1 MHYQL
6 LDKMINRISS
16 HYGSSSRFNG
26 RNIRFIPLND
36 FTYTLIPNND
46 LTYTLIPGND
56 FNVDLLPNN
65 DLLFTL
71 IPNNDILYSIIPN
84 NDGTYLLIPNNDLGF
99 SLLFPTP
106 NPTPTLTPTPTITET
121 LTPTPTITET
131 LTPTPTITLTPTP
144 TSTPAPLG
152 KNILYLGDGN
162 VTTNLNSLQDS
173 LLSLGYVASID
184 GMVLGTTYV
193 GGDIAGN
200 YDLVIMQTNGGQNGA
215 PELSTNLSNFIT
227 NGGHFIGQTFLWSI
241 YPSGFDFE
249 KTPFVGGVGQSS
261 NGGPITTV
269 VSHPVLG
276 NYTPT
281 NVSGL
286 INTVTTMQSDATLVL
301 KYNDDTPLLGVK
313 EIGSSRTVGIN
324 VFGEPTSGST
334 VGQLMANAVLWC
346 LGMFDEQPTPT
357 PTITETLTPTPT
369 ITLTPTITETPAPEG
384 AVLVIEVPD
393 GTPPIIFDGETY
405 TSTVSA
411 GIFKNQQYEI
421 FVDNTNGDFLS
432 WEGNNINLPAA
443 NANFTVVTVTGNT
456 ATLRAVFSAPTMTPT
471 PTLTPTPTVTETVT
485 PTITPT
491 ITETLTPTV
500 TPTLTDTIPVT
511 GYSFNLVD
519 LPYNFPSSGNSIMNA
534 TTGQTGT
541 TLINE
546 LSTTS
551 RGFYFN
557 KIDNEGI
564 DRISYYSGFTGH
576 SVTITLTQNNS
587 TAIYSGDTNS
597 FKFWSQGGVEGFVF
611 GTNIGVPPTGTPSG
625 SATRIQS
632 APTPWVIGQPVYVS
646 LSINPTPTPTPTT
659 SSKSWNITQCG
670 NPCNEGV
677 CACDNQ
683 SILTV
688 YTLPSVT
695 SLVTTGVIV
704 YSDPSLTT
712 TWNGYYYNP
721 DSDEVWKFV
730 NGVSSVQ
737 NSCAIGIDPCIV

>member
-1 MHYQL
+1 
-6 LDKMINRISS
+6 MINRISS

-36 FTYTLIPNND
+36 FTYTL
-46 LTYTLIPGND
+46 
-56 FNVDLLPNN
+56 LPNN
-65 DLLFTL
+65 D
-71 IPNNDILYSIIPN
+71 IQYSIIPN
-84 NDGTYLLIPNNDLGF
+84 NDTTYFLIPNNDLRF
-99 SLLFPTP
+99 SLLFP
-106 NPTPTLTPTPTITET
+106 NPTPTLTPTPTFTLTPTITET

-286 INTVTTMQSDATLVL
+286 INTVTTMQSDSTLVL
-301 KYNDDTPLLGVK
+301 KYGDNTPLLGVK

-324 VFGEPTSGST
+324 IYGEPTSGST

-357 PTITETLTPTPT
+357 PTPTITETLTPTPT
-369 ITLTPTITETPAPEG
+369 QSI
-384 AVLVIEVPD
+384 
-393 GTPPIIFDGETY
+393 
-405 TSTVSA
+405 
-411 GIFKNQQYEI
+411 
-421 FVDNTNGDFLS
+421 
-432 WEGNNINLPAA
+432 
-443 NANFTVVTVTGNT
+443 
-456 ATLRAVFSAPTMTPT
+456 T
-471 PTLTPTPTVTETVT
+471 PTLTPTPTVTPT
-485 PTITPT
+485 PTQSITPT
-491 ITETLTPTV
+491 LTPTPTV

-511 GYSFNLVD
+511 GYSFNLVN

-557 KIDNEGI
+557 KIDELGV
-564 DRISYYSGFTGH
+564 DRSNYYSQYTGQ
-576 SVTITLTQNNS
+576 SVTITFTQNNS

-597 FKFWSQGGVEGFVF
+597 FKFWSQSGTEGFVF
-611 GTNIGVPPTGTPSG
+611 GTNIGVPPTGTASG
-625 SATRIQS
+625 VATRIQS
-632 APTPWVIGQPVYVS
+632 APTSWVIGQPVYVS
-646 LSINPTPTPTPTT
+646 LSIN
-659 SSKSWNITQCG
+659 SKSWNITQCG

-688 YTLPSVT
+688 YTSPSVT
-695 SLVTTGVIV
+695 SLVATGVIV
-704 YSDPSLTT
+704 YSNPSLTT

-737 NSCAIGIDPCIV
+737 NSCAISIDPCIV